1 MYLLWLFVQSDRQNI
16 TPANSKYVGN
26 LHVYFDIKY
35 IYIYDVCMYDKC
47 MCRVCMNVCM
57 NVKRISTPESECQH

>member
-26 LHVYFDIKY
+26 LHVNFDINY

-47 MCRVCMNVCM
+47 MCRV
-57 NVKRISTPESECQH
+57 